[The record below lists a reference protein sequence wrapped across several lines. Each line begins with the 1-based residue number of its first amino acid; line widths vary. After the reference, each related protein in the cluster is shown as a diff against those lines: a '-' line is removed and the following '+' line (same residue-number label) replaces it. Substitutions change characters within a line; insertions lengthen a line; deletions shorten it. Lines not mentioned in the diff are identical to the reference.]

1 MTVAVPAAEELRAE
15 LDALVERVGSP
26 LVIAHRGTT
35 LGSVPDNTVR
45 AAIAA
50 LRSGA
55 DVVEVDVI
63 RSIDGEFYLFH
74 NGYEGKHFAGA
85 EDLRTLT
92 AAEIDALSYCWQG
105 ERGTVRPTRLLD
117 LLHALPDAW
126 LNIDR
131 SWSYWPELLDLLTA
145 AGAAR
150 RVLLKSPPEPGALAA
165 LAAHPTPFLY
175 YPIVRTPEQFAEV
188 RSVPGLH
195 LVGAEVLAAAPEDP
209 YADPRGGRR
218 ARCGVPARAG
228 QRPEPR
234 ERGAAL
240 SGPRRRDGAVRG
252 ARGGVGAARAQRRDR
267 DPDRLAAPAA
277 RASRAAGPADGTART
292 RSVRGAAARR
302 RCGTDRSTLPRRP
315 PSHPDYDGL

>member
-105 ERGTVRPTRLLD
+105 EQGTVRPTRLLD

-175 YPIVRTPEQFAEV
+175 YPIVRTPEQFAEA

-209 YADPRGGRR
+209 YADPEE
-218 ARCGVPARAG
+218 V
-228 QRPEPR
+228 
-234 ERGAAL
+234 AAL
-240 SGPRRRDGAVRG
+240 AAEFPLVQVNALNLENG
-252 ARGGVGAARAQRRDR
+252 ARLYLGHDDETALFEGPEAGWGPLVRSGATAIQTDWPHLLREHLERQGLRTGRH
-267 DPDRLAAPAA
+267 AP
-277 RASRAAGPADGTART
+277 
-292 RSVRGAAARR
+292 
-302 RCGTDRSTLPRRP
+302 
-315 PSHPDYDGL
+315 GL

>member
-209 YADPRGGRR
+209 YADP
-218 ARCGVPARAG
+218 
-228 QRPEPR
+228 E
-234 ERGAAL
+234 EIAAL
-240 SGPRRRDGAVRG
+240 AAEFPLVQVNALNLENG
-252 ARGGVGAARAQRRDR
+252 ARLYLGHDDETALFEGPEAGWGPLVRSGATAIQTDWPHLLREHLERQGLRTGRH
-267 DPDRLAAPAA
+267 AP
-277 RASRAAGPADGTART
+277 
-292 RSVRGAAARR
+292 
-302 RCGTDRSTLPRRP
+302 
-315 PSHPDYDGL
+315 GL

>member
-209 YADPRGGRR
+209 YADPEEVAALAAEFPLVQVNALNLENGARLYLGHDDETALFEGPEAGWGPLVRSGATAIQTDWPHLLREHLERQGLRTGRR
-218 ARCGVPARAG
+218 AP
-228 QRPEPR
+228 
-234 ERGAAL
+234 
-240 SGPRRRDGAVRG
+240 
-252 ARGGVGAARAQRRDR
+252 
-267 DPDRLAAPAA
+267 
-277 RASRAAGPADGTART
+277 
-292 RSVRGAAARR
+292 
-302 RCGTDRSTLPRRP
+302 
-315 PSHPDYDGL
+315 GL

>member
-63 RSIDGEFYLFH
+63 RSTDGEFYLFH

-126 LNIDR
+126 MNIDR

-209 YADPRGGRR
+209 YADPEE
-218 ARCGVPARAG
+218 V
-228 QRPEPR
+228 
-234 ERGAAL
+234 AAL
-240 SGPRRRDGAVRG
+240 AAEFPLVQVNALNLENG
-252 ARGGVGAARAQRRDR
+252 ARLYLGHDDETALFEGPEAGWGPLVRSGATAIQTDWPHLLREHLERQGLRTGRH
-267 DPDRLAAPAA
+267 AP
-277 RASRAAGPADGTART
+277 
-292 RSVRGAAARR
+292 
-302 RCGTDRSTLPRRP
+302 
-315 PSHPDYDGL
+315 GL

>member
-63 RSIDGEFYLFH
+63 RSTDGEFYLFH

-117 LLHALPDAW
+117 LLHALPEAW

-209 YADPRGGRR
+209 YADPDE
-218 ARCGVPARAG
+218 V
-228 QRPEPR
+228 
-234 ERGAAL
+234 AAL
-240 SGPRRRDGAVRG
+240 AAEFPLVQVNALNLENG
-252 ARGGVGAARAQRRDR
+252 ARLYLGHDDETALFEGPEAGWGPLVRSGATAIQTDWPHLLREHLERQGLRTGRH
-267 DPDRLAAPAA
+267 AP
-277 RASRAAGPADGTART
+277 
-292 RSVRGAAARR
+292 
-302 RCGTDRSTLPRRP
+302 
-315 PSHPDYDGL
+315 GL

>member
-209 YADPRGGRR
+209 YADPEE
-218 ARCGVPARAG
+218 V
-228 QRPEPR
+228 
-234 ERGAAL
+234 AAL
-240 SGPRRRDGAVRG
+240 AAEFPLVQVNALNLENG
-252 ARGGVGAARAQRRDR
+252 ARLYLGHDDETALFEGPEAGWGPLVRSGATAIQTDWAHLLREHLERQGLRTGRH
-267 DPDRLAAPAA
+267 AP
-277 RASRAAGPADGTART
+277 
-292 RSVRGAAARR
+292 
-302 RCGTDRSTLPRRP
+302 
-315 PSHPDYDGL
+315 GL

>member
-63 RSIDGEFYLFH
+63 RSTDGEFYLFH

-209 YADPRGGRR
+209 YADP
-218 ARCGVPARAG
+218 AEV
-228 QRPEPR
+228 
-234 ERGAAL
+234 AAL
-240 SGPRRRDGAVRG
+240 AAEFPLVQVNALNLENG
-252 ARGGVGAARAQRRDR
+252 ARLYLGHDDETALFEGPEAGWGPLVRSGATAIQTDWPHLLREHLERQGLRTGRH
-267 DPDRLAAPAA
+267 AP
-277 RASRAAGPADGTART
+277 
-292 RSVRGAAARR
+292 
-302 RCGTDRSTLPRRP
+302 
-315 PSHPDYDGL
+315 GL

>member
-209 YADPRGGRR
+209 YADPEE
-218 ARCGVPARAG
+218 V
-228 QRPEPR
+228 
-234 ERGAAL
+234 AAL
-240 SGPRRRDGAVRG
+240 AAEFPLVQVNALNLENG
-252 ARGGVGAARAQRRDR
+252 ARLYLGHDDETALFEGPEAGWGPLVRSGATAIQTDWPHLLREHLERQGLRTGRH
-267 DPDRLAAPAA
+267 AP
-277 RASRAAGPADGTART
+277 
-292 RSVRGAAARR
+292 
-302 RCGTDRSTLPRRP
+302 
-315 PSHPDYDGL
+315 GL

>member
-209 YADPRGGRR
+209 YADPEE
-218 ARCGVPARAG
+218 V
-228 QRPEPR
+228 
-234 ERGAAL
+234 AAL
-240 SGPRRRDGAVRG
+240 AAEFPLVQVNALNLENG
-252 ARGGVGAARAQRRDR
+252 ARLYLGHDDETALFEGPEAGWGPLVRSGATAIQTDWPHLLCEHLERQGLRTGRH
-267 DPDRLAAPAA
+267 AP
-277 RASRAAGPADGTART
+277 
-292 RSVRGAAARR
+292 
-302 RCGTDRSTLPRRP
+302 
-315 PSHPDYDGL
+315 GL

>member
-15 LDALVERVGSP
+15 LDALVERVGYP

-209 YADPRGGRR
+209 YADPEE
-218 ARCGVPARAG
+218 V
-228 QRPEPR
+228 
-234 ERGAAL
+234 AAL
-240 SGPRRRDGAVRG
+240 AAEFPLVQVNALNLENG
-252 ARGGVGAARAQRRDR
+252 ARLYLGHDDETALFEGPEAGWGPLVRSGATAIQTDWPHLLREHLERQGLRTGRH
-267 DPDRLAAPAA
+267 AP
-277 RASRAAGPADGTART
+277 
-292 RSVRGAAARR
+292 
-302 RCGTDRSTLPRRP
+302 
-315 PSHPDYDGL
+315 GL

>member
-92 AAEIDALSYCWQG
+92 AAEIDELSYCWQG

-131 SWSYWPELLDLLTA
+131 SWSYWPELLDLLAA

-209 YADPRGGRR
+209 YADPEE
-218 ARCGVPARAG
+218 V
-228 QRPEPR
+228 
-234 ERGAAL
+234 AAL
-240 SGPRRRDGAVRG
+240 AAEFPLVQVNALNLENG
-252 ARGGVGAARAQRRDR
+252 ARLYLGHDDETALFEGPEAGWGPLVRSGATAIQTDWPHLLREHLERQGLRTGRH
-267 DPDRLAAPAA
+267 AP
-277 RASRAAGPADGTART
+277 
-292 RSVRGAAARR
+292 
-302 RCGTDRSTLPRRP
+302 
-315 PSHPDYDGL
+315 GL